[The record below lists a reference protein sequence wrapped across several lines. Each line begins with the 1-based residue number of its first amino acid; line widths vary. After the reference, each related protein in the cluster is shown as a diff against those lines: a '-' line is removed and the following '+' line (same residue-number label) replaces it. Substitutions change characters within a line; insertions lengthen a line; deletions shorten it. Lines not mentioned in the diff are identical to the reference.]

1 MDETNKQEQPQQ
13 AKKPG
18 IFGKIIDRLKQ
29 YKRVLSVAHK
39 PDKEELTSSMKI
51 TGSGIIFLGVIGFV
65 IFLLYYLVIQ
75 LGSIGA

>member
-13 AKKPG
+13 ARKPG
-18 IFGKIIDRLKQ
+18 IFGKIVDRLRQ

-51 TGSGIIFLGVIGFV
+51 TGSGIIFMGAVGFI
-65 IFLLYYLVIQ
+65 IFLLYFLLIQ
-75 LGSIGA
+75 LGSTGA

>member
-13 AKKPG
+13 ARKPG
-18 IFGKIIDRLKQ
+18 IFGKIVDRLRQ

-51 TGSGIIFLGVIGFV
+51 TGSGIIFMGAVGFI
-65 IFLLYYLVIQ
+65 IFLLYFLLMQLV
-75 LGSIGA
+75 STGA